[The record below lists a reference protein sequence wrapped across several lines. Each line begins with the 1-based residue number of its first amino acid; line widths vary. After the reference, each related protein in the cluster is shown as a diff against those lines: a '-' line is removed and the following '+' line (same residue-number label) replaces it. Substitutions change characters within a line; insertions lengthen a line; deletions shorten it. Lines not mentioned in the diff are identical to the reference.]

1 MHSTNTVGTDEKD
14 EAAVVLRVQGGDVNA
29 YEELMNGHVS
39 RLRAFVAV
47 KAPAASLVDE
57 VTHRTFVYAYRN
69 IDKFK
74 AGTRFGAWL
83 RSIAG
88 NIVRSET
95 ERFARTQKN
104 RQKFAEERTV
114 DLLQARMSEYRV
126 DMLDHLEHC
135 MNKLPEEARE
145 LLRLKYTLCCS
156 TNEMAERVGRSA
168 SFVRTSLFRT
178 RKMLRDCMERQV
190 ERGR

>member
-1 MHSTNTVGTDEKD
+1 MDTVGLDEGD
-14 EAAVVLRVQGGDVNA
+14 ETAAVLRVQNGDVNA

-47 KAPAASLVDE
+47 KVPAAHLVDE

-83 RSIAG
+83 RSIAA

-95 ERFARTQKN
+95 ERFARSN
-104 RQKFAEERTV
+104 RNRERFAEEKSV
-114 DLLQARMSEYRV
+114 ELLQTRVSEYRA
-126 DMLDHLEHC
+126 DMLDHLGHC
-135 MNKLPEEARE
+135 LDKLSEEARE
-145 LLRLKYTLCCS
+145 LLRLKYTLGCS
-156 TNEMAERVGRSA
+156 TNEVSERIGRTA

-178 RKMLRDCMERQV
+178 RKALKDCMERQA
-190 ERGR
+190 EREKAR